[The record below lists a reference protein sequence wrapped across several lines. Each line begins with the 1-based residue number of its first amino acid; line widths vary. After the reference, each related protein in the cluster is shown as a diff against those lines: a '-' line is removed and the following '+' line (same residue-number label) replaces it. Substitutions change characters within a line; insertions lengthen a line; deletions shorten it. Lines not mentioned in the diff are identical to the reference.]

1 MKRITGFVRP
11 ALPRAAVLVLIACVL
26 AACNRGGQ
34 GAGGHGQMPPPP
46 AVNVAAVVAKE
57 VTLWDEFTGRIEA
70 VDRVQVRPRV
80 TGYLEKVN
88 FIEGAVVKKGDVL
101 FEIDNREYRAAHGR
115 AVADIERAKARV
127 LLAKR
132 QLERAQQLVASKLT
146 PRSEVDTREA
156 EVSQAQADLA
166 ASQAAAEQTKLNVEF
181 TRVISPIDG
190 RVSKALVT
198 PGNLVSSN
206 APEATL
212 LTTVVS
218 IDPVYVS
225 FEGDEQTYL
234 RYQGLA
240 RDGSRPSSR
249 DAKNPVRIGLAD
261 EQGYPHEGVMQF
273 VDNELDANTG
283 TIRARAVI
291 ENKEGLFT
299 PGLFARVRLL
309 GSGQQSVLLVNDR
322 AVMTDQDRKY
332 VYVLGPENRALRK
345 DVKLGAQVEGLRV
358 VTDGL
363 AAGDNVLVN
372 GLQKVFF
379 PGMPVAPNT
388 VPMDKP
394 EQAPPQA
401 PGQPGQPP
409 QGGAH

>member
-1 MKRITGFVRP
+1 MKRTPNPVWP
-11 ALPRAAVLVLIACVL
+11 ALPRIGALVLL
-26 AACNRGGQ
+26 AAALGACGKGGG

-46 AVNVAAVVAKE
+46 AVNVSTVVQKE

-70 VDRVQVRPRV
+70 VDRVEVRPRV
-80 TGYLEKVN
+80 TGYLDKTN
-88 FIEGAVVKKGDVL
+88 FVEGHIVKKGDVL
-101 FEIDNREYRAAHGR
+101 FQIDDREYRAAHGR
-115 AVADIERAKARV
+115 ALADIERAKARV

-132 QLERAQQLVASKLT
+132 QLERSQQLVQSKLI
-146 PRSEVDTREA
+146 PRSDVDTREA
-156 EVSQAQADLA
+156 ELTQAQADQA
-166 ASQAAAEQTKLNVEF
+166 SSQAAAEQTRLNVEF
-181 TRVISPIDG
+181 TRVIAPIDG

-206 APEATL
+206 APTPTL

-249 DAKNPVRIGLAD
+249 DAKNPVRVGLAD
-261 EQGYPHEGVMQF
+261 EDGYPHEGVMQF
-273 VDNELDANTG
+273 VDNEVDSNTG
-283 TIRARAVI
+283 TIRARAVL
-291 ENKEGLFT
+291 ENKDGLFT

-309 GSGQQSVLLVNDR
+309 ASGKQNVMLINDR
-322 AVMTDQDRKY
+322 AVMTDQDRKF
-332 VYVLGPENRALRK
+332 VYVLGPDNKALRK
-345 DVKLGAQVEGLRV
+345 DVKLGPQVEGLRV

-363 AAGDNVLVN
+363 AANDTVLVN

-379 PGMPVAPNT
+379 PGMPVQPNP

-394 EQAPPQA
+394 EQAPPPPPGAPAQA
-401 PGQPGQPP
+401 Q
-409 QGGAH
+409 GAH

>member
-1 MKRITGFVRP
+1 MKRTPNPVWP
-11 ALPRAAVLVLIACVL
+11 ALPRIAALVLL
-26 AACNRGGQ
+26 AAALGACGKGGG

-46 AVNVAAVVAKE
+46 AVNVATVVQKE

-70 VDRVQVRPRV
+70 VDRVEVRPRV
-80 TGYLEKVN
+80 TGYLEKTN
-88 FIEGAVVKKGDVL
+88 FVEGHIVKKGDVL
-101 FEIDNREYRAAHGR
+101 FQIDDREYRAAHGR

-132 QLERAQQLVASKLT
+132 QLERSQQLVQSKLT
-146 PRSEVDTREA
+146 PRSDVDTREA
-156 EVSQAQADLA
+156 ELTQAQADVA
-166 ASQAAAEQTKLNVEF
+166 ASQAAAEQTRLNVEF
-181 TRVISPIDG
+181 TRIVAPIDG

-206 APEATL
+206 APTPTL

-249 DAKNPVRIGLAD
+249 DAKNPVRVGLAD
-261 EQGYPHEGVMQF
+261 EDGYPHEGVMQF
-273 VDNELDANTG
+273 VDNEVDSNTG
-283 TIRARAVI
+283 TIRARAVL
-291 ENKEGLFT
+291 ENKDGLFT

-309 GSGQQSVLLVNDR
+309 ASGKQNVMLINDR
-322 AVMTDQDRKY
+322 AVMTDQDRKF
-332 VYVLGPENRALRK
+332 VYVLGPENKALRK
-345 DVKLGAQVEGLRV
+345 DVKLGPQVEGLRV

-363 AAGDNVLVN
+363 AANDTVLVN

-379 PGMPVAPNT
+379 PGMPVQPNP

-394 EQAPPQA
+394 EQAPPPPPGAPAQA
-401 PGQPGQPP
+401 Q
-409 QGGAH
+409 GAH